1 MQDQR
6 GIGRTRAEHG
16 ELARRALIVAA
27 VACGLFLFVA
37 LVWARPEVPLVLFAS
52 YLFAVAVRFASDRVA
67 ARLGIGARPAVLL
80 VVFSLLILGGL
91 GTYLLAKPLV
101 AQVEQLAGD
110 LPATA
115 KRLLDQVRAHP
126 WGQKL
131 MPQTPDVS
139 AMSPTTQG
147 LLKLAPG
154 VFGGALDAAAMIVVW
169 FFVGFYG
176 AWDPEVYQRGLL
188 YLFPR
193 KKRPRI
199 ARVCR
204 DAAANVGRWLVARF
218 VAMAVCGVLTFVG
231 LWLLHVPL
239 ALALAVV
246 AGLFAFVDYVGA
258 VASAVPA
265 ILVALGR
272 SPALAF
278 GTLIVFVV
286 VHIVEGYLLTPWLVR
301 RAVHAPPAFTLG
313 MQLLLGA
320 VFGIAGIVLANP
332 LTVVLLVIV
341 QRLYV
346 EDALDENNVGPVSDG

>member
-6 GIGRTRAEHG
+6 GIGRARAEHG

-27 VACGLFLFVA
+27 VVCGLFLFVA

-52 YLFAVAVRFASDRVA
+52 YLYAVAVRFAADRVSE
-67 ARLGIGARPAVLL
+67 RLHIGARPAVLL
-80 VVFSLLILGGL
+80 VVLSLLAFTALGVF
-91 GTYLLAKPLV
+91 LLAKPLV

-110 LPATA
+110 LPSTTQ
-115 KRLLDQVRAHP
+115 KLLDRVRAHP
-126 WGQKL
+126 WGQRL
-131 MPQTPDVS
+131 VPQNLSGSS
-139 AMSPTTQG
+139 ATQG
-147 LLKLAPG
+147 LFKIAPR
-154 VFGGALDAAAMIVVW
+154 VFGGALDAVAIVVVW

-176 AWDPEVYQRGLL
+176 AWDPDIYERGLL

-193 KKRPRI
+193 NKRPRI

-218 VAMAVCGVLTFVG
+218 IAMAVCGVLTFVG
-231 LWLLHVPL
+231 LSLLHVPL

-258 VASAVPA
+258 IASAVPA
-265 ILVALGR
+265 ILVALGK
-272 SPALAF
+272 SPGLALGVVA
-278 GTLIVFVV
+278 VFVV
-286 VHIVEGYLLTPWLVR
+286 VHVVEGYLLTPWLVR

-320 VFGIAGIVLANP
+320 VFGVAGIVLANP
-332 LTVVLLVIV
+332 LTVVMLVMV

-346 EDALDENNVGPVSDG
+346 EDALDEKNVGPVTDG